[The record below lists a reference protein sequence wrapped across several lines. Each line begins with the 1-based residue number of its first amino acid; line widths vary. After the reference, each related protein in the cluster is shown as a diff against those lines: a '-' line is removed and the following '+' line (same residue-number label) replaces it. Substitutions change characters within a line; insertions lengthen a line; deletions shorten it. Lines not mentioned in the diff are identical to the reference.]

1 MIHVGRINYELG
13 LCSANFDSRN
23 RDIIPGPALK
33 HMLDIPE
40 SRHLVLEED
49 PVFAERTQLRYFKSR
64 RSELGRFGR
73 FRYSRVNM
81 DNLR

>member
-40 SRHLVLEED
+40 SRHWVLEED
-49 PVFAERTQLRYFKSR
+49 PVWKERLHFDYCKARKFM
-64 RSELGRFGR
+64 FVR
-73 FRYSRVNM
+73 FRCHRINM
-81 DNLR
+81 ENLR